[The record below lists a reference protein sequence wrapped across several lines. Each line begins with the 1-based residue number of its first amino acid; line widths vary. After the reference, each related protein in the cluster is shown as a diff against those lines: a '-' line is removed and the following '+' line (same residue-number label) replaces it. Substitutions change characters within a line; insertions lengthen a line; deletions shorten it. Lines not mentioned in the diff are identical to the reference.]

1 MITTYKGMG
10 TMKAFMLIEI
20 RTGEIPEVVRQLQRI
35 ESVTEAYMTFGPY
48 DAVAVV
54 SADDVSHLGRIMSSV
69 IQPIPGVL
77 DTLTCIAVDE

>member
-1 MITTYKGMG
+1 
-10 TMKAFMLIEI
+10 MKAFMLIEI

>member
-1 MITTYKGMG
+1 
-10 TMKAFMLIEI
+10 MKAFILIEI

-35 ESVTEAYMTFGPY
+35 ESVTEAYITFGPY

>member
-1 MITTYKGMG
+1 
-10 TMKAFMLIEI
+10 MKAFILIEV
-20 RTGEIPEVVRQLQRI
+20 RTGEIPEVVRQLRQI
-35 ESVTEAYMTFGPY
+35 ESVTEAYLTFGPF

>member
-1 MITTYKGMG
+1 ME
-10 TMKAFMLIEI
+10 TMKAFILIEI
-20 RTGEIPEVVRQLQRI
+20 RTGEIPEVVRQLQRL
-35 ESVTEAYMTFGPY
+35 ESVTEAYVTFGPY

-54 SADDVSHLGRIMSSV
+54 SADDVSHLGRIMSSI

>member
-1 MITTYKGMG
+1 MAI
-10 TMKAFMLIEI
+10 MKAFILIEI
-20 RTGEIPEVVRQLQRI
+20 RTGEIPHVVRQLKQI
-35 ESVTEAYMTFGPY
+35 ESVNEAYITFGPY

-54 SADDVSHLGRIMSSV
+54 SADDINQLGRIMSSV

>member
-1 MITTYKGMG
+1 MAD
-10 TMKAFMLIEI
+10 MKAFMLIEI
-20 RTGEIPEVVRQLQRI
+20 RTGEIPEVVRQLKRI

-54 SADDVSHLGRIMSSV
+54 SADDVSHLGRIMASV

>member
-1 MITTYKGMG
+1 MAD
-10 TMKAFMLIEI
+10 MKAFILIEI

-35 ESVTEAYMTFGPY
+35 ESVTEAYITFGPY

>member
-1 MITTYKGMG
+1 MG

>member
-1 MITTYKGMG
+1 
-10 TMKAFMLIEI
+10 MKAFMLIEI
-20 RTGEIPEVVRQLQRI
+20 RTGEIPEVVRQLKRI

-54 SADDVSHLGRIMSSV
+54 SADDVSHLGRIMASV
-69 IQPIPGVL
+69 IQPIPGVI